1 MLLELHV
8 ENLAVIESATAMFGE
23 GLIAITGESGSGKS
37 VLLHALGLA
46 VGGRSDPRIVRSGAT
61 EARVD
66 ARFLVSGPDGP
77 VERVVTRIV
86 PVDGRSRSY
95 LDGRPTTAG
104 AIAELLGDVVDIHA
118 QHEYH
123 RLGERSVRCGHLDR
137 YGGIDTTA
145 LDQERAV
152 VASLEAEL
160 ATLGGDPVA
169 REREIDLLSYQL
181 ADIDAAALDPD
192 EPALL
197 EAERERLSDVDRVRS
212 SAEAAIESLDDT
224 SLERALQHLQLTK
237 VLGEQRVRLE
247 GLLAELRDL
256 RSELWSINDD
266 LDDDPQRLE
275 GIQSRLTQINDLRRR
290 YGPGIPDVLAYRE
303 RIHEEL
309 QRLQHHDV
317 RAAEL
322 HQELV
327 RAMDALDAQAARVGS
342 QRRAA
347 APQLSEAVT
356 ERLLALDMGNSR
368 FHVVCGGDDGGDVEF
383 LLDTGGG
390 RPLSLSRIASGGEL
404 ARCMLAIDLV
414 LEPLVAHGCVVLDE
428 IDAGLGGATG
438 GAMAAALGELSTR
451 RQVIVVT
458 HLPTVAATANH
469 QMSVKRDRHR
479 SPATSTLQVLDPST
493 RQSEVARMLS
503 GSIDSAS
510 LELAQQMLDR

>member
-1 MLLELHV
+1 
-8 ENLAVIESATAMFGE
+8 
-23 GLIAITGESGSGKS
+23 

-46 VGGRSDPRIVRSGAT
+46 VGGRSDPRIVRQGAR

-66 ARFLVSGPDGP
+66 ARFLVNGPDGP
-77 VERVVTRIV
+77 FERVVTRIV

-95 LDGRPTTAG
+95 LDGRPTTAA

-123 RLGERSVRCGHLDR
+123 RLGERSVRCSHLDR
-137 YGGIDTTA
+137 FGGIDTTA
-145 LDQERAV
+145 LDQARAA

-160 ATLGGDPVA
+160 ATLGGDPVS

-181 ADIDAAALDPD
+181 ADIDAGALDPE
-192 EPALL
+192 EPERL
-197 EAERERLSDVDRVRS
+197 ETERERLSDVDRVRS
-212 SAEAAIESLDDT
+212 SAEAAIEALDDT
-224 SLERALQHLQLTK
+224 PFERALQHLQLTH

-256 RSELWSINDD
+256 RLDLRSLYDD

-275 GIQSRLTQINDLRRR
+275 EIQSRLTQISDLRRR
-290 YGPGIPDVLAYRE
+290 YGPGIADVLAYRE

-309 QRLQHHDV
+309 GRLQHYDV

-322 HQELV
+322 HRDLV
-327 RAMDALDAQAARVGS
+327 RAMEALDAQAARVGS

-356 ERLLALDMGNSR
+356 QRLLALDMASSR
-368 FHVVCGGDDGGDVEF
+368 FHVVCGGDDGGEVDF

-390 RPLSLSRIASGGEL
+390 RPLPLSRVASGGEL

-414 LEPLVAHGCVVLDE
+414 LEPLEAYGCVVLDE

-458 HLPTVAATANH
+458 HLPTVAATAHH
-469 QMSVKRDRHR
+469 QMSVQRERDR
-479 SPATSTLQVLDPST
+479 SPATSSLHVLDAST
-493 RQSEVARMLS
+493 RSSEVARMLS

-510 LELAQQMLDR
+510 LELAQQMLER

>member
-8 ENLAVIESATAMFGE
+8 ENLAVIESATAVFGE

-46 VGGRSDPRIVRSGAT
+46 VGGRSDPRIVRTGAT
-61 EARVD
+61 EARID
-66 ARFLVSGPDGP
+66 ARFWVGGPDGP

-86 PVDGRSRSY
+86 PIDGRSRSY
-95 LDGRPTTAG
+95 LDGRPTTAA

-137 YGGIDTTA
+137 FGGIDTTI
-145 LDQERAV
+145 LDQARAA
-152 VASLEAEL
+152 VAALEAEL

-181 ADIDAAALDPD
+181 ADIDAGALDPE
-192 EPALL
+192 EPERL

-212 SAEAAIESLDDT
+212 SAEAAVEALDDT
-224 SLERALQHLQLTK
+224 ALERALQHLQLTK
-237 VLGEQRVRLE
+237 VLDDQALRLD

-256 RSELWSINDD
+256 RSDLRALSDD

-275 GIQSRLTQINDLRRR
+275 AIQSRLTQINDLRRR

-303 RIHEEL
+303 RIDEEL
-309 QRLQHHDV
+309 RRLQYHDV

-322 HQELV
+322 HRELIQ
-327 RAMDALDAQAARVGS
+327 AMATLDAAAAHVGS
-342 QRRAA
+342 QRRDA

-356 ERLLALDMGNSR
+356 HRLVALDMGNSR
-368 FHVVCGGDDGGDVEF
+368 FHVVCAGDDGGEVEF

-390 RPLSLSRIASGGEL
+390 RPLPLSRIASGGEL

-458 HLPTVAATANH
+458 HLPTVAATADH
-469 QMSVKRDRHR
+469 QMSVVRDRNR
-479 SPATSTLQVLDPST
+479 NPATSSLQVLDPST
-493 RQSEVARMLS
+493 RQTEVARMLS
-503 GSIDSAS
+503 GSVDSAS
-510 LELAQQMLDR
+510 LDLAQQMLQR